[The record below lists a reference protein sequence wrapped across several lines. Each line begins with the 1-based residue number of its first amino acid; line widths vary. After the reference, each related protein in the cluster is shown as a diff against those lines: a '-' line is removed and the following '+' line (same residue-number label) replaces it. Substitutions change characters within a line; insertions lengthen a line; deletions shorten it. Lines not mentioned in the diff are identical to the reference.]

1 MYVLLSPLI
10 LPFLF
15 SVSAAGIFG
24 GGSSSYVTCASISPA
39 ARSCPP
45 TPLGWL
51 SYYIIGVHGS
61 DTDSTWALINLF
73 FRGPLTLAITNC
85 KHPQN
90 NMLK

>member
-24 GGSSSYVTCASISPA
+24 GGSSSYVTCASISSA

-45 TPLGWL
+45 PHLVGSAIILLVFTDPTRIQLGL
-51 SYYIIGVHGS
+51 
-61 DTDSTWALINLF
+61 
-73 FRGPLTLAITNC
+73 
-85 KHPQN
+85 
-90 NMLK
+90 